1 MSRLQFRIP
10 NNNNQH
16 YQPTESMT
24 PMKYSQQFKWKEKLF
39 IDDNSVYERPHGS
52 IVFDHQDY
60 QEEEKESLAEGT
72 FVSSIEDTLM
82 LDHEEEFHLLQHF
95 PEKKTIEQ
103 DIPLLEEENSHLHG
117 LSHDPSNSLVEY
129 QSQLAVR
136 SNYFST
142 GSTRTKPLIKLHFK
156 RKRKFQQK
164 HQLQLRDSL
173 HMMSLTTKQKILQEI
188 RSKTAPLN
196 SNPRQTQPKHMTQD
210 I

>member
-10 NNNNQH
+10 DNNNKH

-24 PMKYSQQFKWKEKLF
+24 PMKYSQQFKWKEKPF

-52 IVFDHQDY
+52 IVFGHQDQ
-60 QEEEKESLAEGT
+60 QEEEEKVSLAEGT

-95 PEKKTIEQ
+95 PEKKMTQQE
-103 DIPLLEEENSHLHG
+103 IPLVEENSILHDH
-117 LSHDPSNSLVEY
+117 SHDPSNSLVEY

-173 HMMSLTTKQKILQEI
+173 HMMSLTTKEKILQEI

-196 SNPRQTQPKHMTQD
+196 SNPRQSHLRPMTQD